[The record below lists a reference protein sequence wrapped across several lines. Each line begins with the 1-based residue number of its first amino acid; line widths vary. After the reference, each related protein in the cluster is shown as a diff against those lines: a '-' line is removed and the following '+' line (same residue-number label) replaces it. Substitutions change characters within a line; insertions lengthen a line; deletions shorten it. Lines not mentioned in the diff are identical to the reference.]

1 MLGLA
6 VRDISKIIA
15 WLCVRD
21 DSLKAAQICF
31 VTGPRIELDI
41 ELIKRRSAYLLGNLD
56 IYSIPRKQSSN
67 SMASSHAFLNICL
80 IPFDRRYVQMVDIRP
95 RKF

>member
-21 DSLKAAQICF
+21 DLLICF

-41 ELIKRRSAYLLGNLD
+41 ELIKRMKRLFIGKFGHLFD
-56 IYSIPRKQSSN
+56 IKEKVIKLNGVIP
-67 SMASSHAFLNICL
+67 CL
-80 IPFDRRYVQMVDIRP
+80 S
-95 RKF
+95 